1 MIQII
6 SHRGYWKSPEEKNG
20 RDAFERSFSMGF
32 GTETDFRDYNRQIV
46 ISHDI
51 ADGSALSMKDF
62 FEIYE
67 RYSNDFP
74 LAINIKADGLQKLL
88 KGALERLGI
97 ENYFVFDMSV
107 PDTLGYIDSGI
118 RFFSRQSEYEPQP
131 AFYEKCAGIWLDA
144 FTDIWYDSDVI
155 LAHIANG
162 KQVALVS
169 PELHKRDHR
178 TLWDFIKNTELYTNS
193 QIILCTDLPEE
204 AMEYFNRL

>member
-1 MIQII
+1 
-6 SHRGYWKSPEEKNG
+6 
-20 RDAFERSFSMGF
+20 
-32 GTETDFRDYNRQIV
+32 
-46 ISHDI
+46 
-51 ADGSALSMKDF
+51 
-62 FEIYE
+62 
-67 RYSNDFP
+67 
-74 LAINIKADGLQKLL
+74 
-88 KGALERLGI
+88 
-97 ENYFVFDMSV
+97 
-107 PDTLGYIDSGI
+107 
-118 RFFSRQSEYEPQP
+118 PQP